1 MICGECG
8 RRTSST
14 TCTGCRTLGRIRFLW
29 TSQIK
34 PPDESEALGCLRFCA
49 GGLAD
54 LVELRFSAEAQ
65 VVPPE
70 AKAPATGVVPE
81 GEEVAAGDPVGV
93 APKEEKNSPSPEP
106 GEGAEGESYSYET
119 GEEGGKEAAPSTEKA
134 EEVKSHPVPRFGRGS
149 LCKPLGLTPACKSST
164 RKEEAKPF
172 VFRKDKP
179 ARQDRHVED
188 QDGQRDRDRSPRGVG
203 SRSGGEPREQE
214 ERKRPREPPHSP
226 RGHHQRRS
234 PRRSRSKEQQK
245 KKKKS
250 KGKKRRERGQ
260 EYRRRHHAGPSDRWR
275 QR

>member
-1 MICGECG
+1 MQYFCRAPKNTYIHKWYYLIIFIICAKEIRIYYMLILNIYYIYIPTTPGLKSIPPCLFPGSVGLSWMICGECG

-65 VVPPE
+65 VVPAE
-70 AKAPATGVVPE
+70 AKAPVTGAVPG
-81 GEEVAAGDPVGV
+81 GEEVAEGEPVGV
-93 APKEEKNSPSPEP
+93 APKEEKNSPSLEP

-119 GEEGGKEAAPSTEKA
+119 VEEGGKEAALSTEKV
-134 EEVKSHPVPRFGRGS
+134 EEVRSQPVPRFGRGS

-164 RKEEAKPF
+164 RKEEEKPF

-179 ARQDRHVED
+179 ARQDRH
-188 QDGQRDRDRSPRGVG
+188 
-203 SRSGGEPREQE
+203 SGA
-214 ERKRPREPPHSP
+214 
-226 RGHHQRRS
+226 HQLS
-234 PRRSRSKEQQK
+234 
-245 KKKKS
+245 
-250 KGKKRRERGQ
+250 
-260 EYRRRHHAGPSDRWR
+260 
-275 QR
+275 